1 MVNEEFV
8 ELTFPPESPRRVPIT
23 ETQDKENQ
31 VLAVFMQSVWQE
43 FPRVARWT
51 WNFTL

>member
-1 MVNEEFV
+1 MVNEDFV

-23 ETQDKENQ
+23 ETQ

-43 FPRVARWT
+43 IPRVARWT

>member
-1 MVNEEFV
+1 MVNEDFV
-8 ELTFPPESPRRVPIT
+8 ELTFPPESLRRVPIT
-23 ETQDKENQ
+23 ETQ

-43 FPRVARWT
+43 IPIVARWT